1 MNEAAAYD
9 LFASRPALS
18 AAPPPIYLA
27 VITTGIFC
35 RPGCPARLPKRENCE
50 FFAAIDMALAAGYR
64 ACKRCHPTRLPGEAS
79 DLVKQLITLVEDNP
93 DRRWSEK
100 NLSQRGIDPSTA
112 RRQFTRRFGM
122 SFSAYARARRLGAA
136 AQSRNMGDSVMKAQ
150 LTAGYESASGFR
162 DAFAKTFGMAPK
174 NAATSPLMVDWIDT
188 PLGPMICVG
197 DDSHVYLLEFTDRVK
212 MDKQF
217 EKLAR
222 RHKRAVVP
230 GTAKAIDMMRAELG
244 GYYTGHL
251 KAFTVPLKTSGTK
264 FQNATWDQLCNIP
277 YGQTRSYL
285 ELAHMVGSPKG
296 FRAVANSNAN
306 NGLAIII
313 PCHRVIA
320 SGGGLGGYAGHLS
333 RKKWLLA
340 HEAKHAGANAVI

>member
-1 MNEAAAYD
+1 MQDDAAYD
-9 LFASRPALS
+9 LFAARPALS
-18 AAPPPIYLA
+18 PAPPAVYLA
-27 VITTGIFC
+27 VTSTGIFC

-50 FFAAIDMALAAGYR
+50 FYASIEAALSAGYR

-79 DLVKQLITLVEDNP
+79 DLIKSLIALVETAPEHKWGEQDLK
-93 DRRWSEK
+93 S
-100 NLSQRGIDPSTA
+100 RGIDPSTA
-112 RRQFTRRFGM
+112 RRQFQSRFGM
-122 SFSAYARARRLGAA
+122 SFSAYARARRLGSAA
-136 AQSRNMGDSVMKAQ
+136 SARIKGESVMDAQ
-150 LTAGYESASGFR
+150 LTAGYESPSGFR
-162 DAFAKTFGMAPK
+162 NAFAKTFGVAPK
-174 NAATSPLMVDWIDT
+174 NAPKNIDAAPLMIDWLDT

-197 DDSHVYLLEFTDRVK
+197 DDTHVYLLEFTDRVK

-222 RHKRAVVP
+222 RHKRAVMP
-230 GTAKAIDMMRAELG
+230 GTGKAVDMMRAQLSAYFAGEL
-244 GYYTGHL
+244 
-251 KAFTVPLKTSGTK
+251 KDFTVPLKTSGTE
-264 FQNATWDQLCNIP
+264 FQNATWDQLCQIP

-306 NGLAIII
+306 NGLAIVI

-333 RKKWLLA
+333 RKKWLLE
-340 HEAKHAGANAVI
+340 HEAKFSH